1 MLYQVRESTDVT
13 LLIDSSQQIQAL
25 NVEVSQK
32 NKIIQEMR
40 EQLEKL
46 IGVKASVRRDEDI
59 VQSMGNI
66 VKEKD
71 VIIDK
76 LRVELTQAAVR

>member
-76 LRVELTQAAVR
+76 LRVELTQAAVS

>member
-46 IGVKASVRRDEDI
+46 IGVKASLRRDEDI
-59 VQSMGNI
+59 V
-66 VKEKD
+66 
-71 VIIDK
+71 
-76 LRVELTQAAVR
+76 